1 MSRPLLVF
9 GAVFAA
15 GVIALFVF
23 AVVERRDQAF
33 TLGVVPA
40 SALEAHGGQ
49 TICQRP
55 IDVSA
60 DFQRVRL
67 YLLPRERA
75 SVQVRDAAT
84 SRTLASGAGRADE
97 QGAFTVAL
105 DREVPEGSRIAL
117 CLPGPITVGGNAPLA
132 ARSSSARLDGRS
144 MDADVAVVFLRQ
156 DSASLL
162 QLTGNVLERASLF
175 HGSWVRPWVMGLLA
189 LLLLTA
195 FPLLLG
201 VALRES
207 SR

>member
-1 MSRPLLVF
+1 MSRPLVVF

-15 GVIALFVF
+15 GVIALLAF
-23 AVVERRDQAF
+23 AVLERRDQAF

-40 SALEAHGGQ
+40 SALEAHRGQ
-49 TICQRP
+49 TICQQP
-55 IDVSA
+55 IDVPA
-60 DFQRVRL
+60 GFQRVRL
-67 YLLPRERA
+67 YLEPRKRA
-75 SVQVRDAAT
+75 SVRVRDATT
-84 SRTLASGAGRADE
+84 SQTLASGAGRADE
-97 QGAFTVAL
+97 RGAFTAAL
-105 DREVPEGSRIAL
+105 DHEVPEGSRIAL

-132 ARSSSARLDGRS
+132 ARSSSARLDGKS
-144 MDADVAVVFLRQ
+144 MDADVAVVFMRQ

-162 QLTGNVLERASLF
+162 QLSGDVLERASLF
-175 HGSWVRPWVMGLLA
+175 HGSWVKPWVMGLLA